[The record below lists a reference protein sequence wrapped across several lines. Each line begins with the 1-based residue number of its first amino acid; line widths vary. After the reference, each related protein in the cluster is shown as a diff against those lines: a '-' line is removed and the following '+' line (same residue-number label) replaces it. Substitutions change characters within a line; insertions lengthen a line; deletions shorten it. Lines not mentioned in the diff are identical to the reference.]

1 MECHSLSPIGVGVV
15 SKKNHASRDSA
26 AAGAGIAALA
36 LLSRLIET
44 LVANKKLSAREL
56 HEALDDALLSLERGQ
71 ADSPVPDA
79 STCAR
84 HCLEQLL
91 DRQGPPPDDVLRH
104 RARKPV

>member
-1 MECHSLSPIGVGVV
+1 MV
-15 SKKNHASRDSA
+15 SKKKHVSRDGA

-36 LLSRLIET
+36 LLSRLIEA

-56 HEALDDALLSLERGQ
+56 HEALDDALLSLEKGQ

-91 DRQGPPPDDVLRH
+91 DRRRPPADDAPRQPAQKP
-104 RARKPV
+104 AR

>member
-1 MECHSLSPIGVGVV
+1 VV
-15 SKKNHASRDSA
+15 SKKKHVSRDGA

-56 HEALDDALLSLERGQ
+56 HEALDGALLSLERGQ
-71 ADSPVPDA
+71 ADSPVPEA

-91 DRQGPPPDDVLRH
+91 DQQCPPPDDLIKLRV
-104 RARKPV
+104 RRPVR